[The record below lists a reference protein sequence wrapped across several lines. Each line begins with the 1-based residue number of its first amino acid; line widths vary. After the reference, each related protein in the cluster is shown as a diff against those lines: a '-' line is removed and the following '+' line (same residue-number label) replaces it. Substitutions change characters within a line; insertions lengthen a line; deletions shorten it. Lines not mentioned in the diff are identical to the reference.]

1 MDEEREE
8 AWKYRSESEF
18 AEVRKLLDKG
28 PRFHPVRIPPDWLS
42 YVPFEGDE
50 KTRER

>member
-1 MDEEREE
+1 MDEESEE
-8 AWKYRSESEF
+8 AWKYRTQSKH

-28 PRFHPVRIPPDWLS
+28 PTFHPPRFPPDWLS
-42 YVPFEGDE
+42 YVPFEVDQ